1 MLVLWL
7 ICDISGSMVEAG
19 KRFQGRSL
27 IREIEQLGRFGYI
40 PDVDIRLATWGQ
52 EVIPCS
58 WESDEEVP
66 DQVLNCREASDITA
80 LAGFITERQDDRLII
95 LSDCHWSLDSEDASI
110 AAKLVCESES
120 VRVVGLGADA
130 NMKVM
135 NRAVIPCEE
144 SIVLIEVWLSS

>member
-1 MLVLWL
+1 MLVVWL

-19 KRFQGRSL
+19 KRFQGRNL

-40 PDVDIRLATWGQ
+40 PDVDVRLATWGQ

-58 WESDEEVP
+58 WNSDEEVP
-66 DQVLNCREASDITA
+66 DQVLNCREASDIVS

-110 AAKLVCESES
+110 AAKLVCES
-120 VRVVGLGADA
+120 
-130 NMKVM
+130 
-135 NRAVIPCEE
+135 
-144 SIVLIEVWLSS
+144 

>member
-1 MLVLWL
+1 MPVVWL

-19 KRFQGRSL
+19 KRFQARSM
-27 IREIEQLGRFGYI
+27 IREIEQLSRFGYI

-52 EVIPCS
+52 EVIPCT
-58 WESDEEVP
+58 WGTDEEVP
-66 DQVLNCREASDITA
+66 DQVLNCREASEMVS
-80 LAGFITERQDDRLII
+80 LAGFITERQDDRHII

-110 AAKLVCESES
+110 AAKLVSESES
-120 VRVVGLGADA
+120 VRIIGLGADA

-144 SIVLIEVWLSS
+144 SIVFIEEWLSS